1 MGGEDIKLFAMI
13 GLFLGGNNSLLS
25 ALLSVC
31 VGVVFGFINIVYNKL
46 KNKNLIRRCLMEHL
60 FPFES

>member
-1 MGGEDIKLFAMI
+1 MI
-13 GLFLGGNNSLLS
+13 RLFLGGNNSLLS